1 MRTMMVIGGL
11 GVLLGAS
18 AAAAG
23 QPQLQKQPQ
32 PQPRCATVIEREH
45 TVCRRCYEQLD
56 NEAFGKRVYL
66 YVPDIKS
73 KVFGGFDPFDV
84 WILEGVYGPP
94 FLDYGGV
101 FDPSRFDQLRK
112 TGNIV
117 ATRIPVDKNRL
128 GKAQSFKVGKNV
140 FQIEPTRVLSSY
152 SGGDRV
158 GLKICR

>member
-1 MRTMMVIGGL
+1 MHTMMVIG
-11 GVLLGAS
+11 VLLAAS
-18 AAAAG
+18 TAA
-23 QPQLQKQPQ
+23 QPRPQ
-32 PQPRCATVIEREH
+32 PQPRCETAIEREH
-45 TVCRRCYEQLD
+45 TVCQRCYEQLD

-112 TGNIV
+112 TGNVV
-117 ATRIPVDKNRL
+117 ATRIPIDKNRL
-128 GKAQSFKVGKNV
+128 GKAQSFKVGKRV
-140 FQIEPTRVLSSY
+140 FQIEPTRVLTSY
-152 SGGDRV
+152 GGTDRV